1 MKCLR
6 THRQILIVEDDADVR
21 ESIQDAL
28 ESEGYRVIT
37 AVNGKDGLER
47 LREVERP
54 CIILLDLMMP
64 VMSGS
69 EFLVAMRSA
78 DGLATIPVVVVSAWP
93 DEAAKVQAQTQGYV
107 QKPIAL
113 DALLNAISRFCPE
126 EALRAG
132 DASDVRSKP

>member
-1 MKCLR
+1 MKCAR

-28 ESEGYRVIT
+28 ESEGYRVVT

-54 CIILLDLMMP
+54 CIILLDLVMP
-64 VMSGS
+64 VMSGT

-93 DEAAKVQAQTQGYV
+93 DEAAKVRTQTQGYV
-107 QKPIAL
+107 EKPIAL
-113 DALLNAISRFCPE
+113 DALLKAVSQFCPE
-126 EALRAG
+126 EAVRAG
-132 DASDVRSKP
+132 DVSDLRSEP